1 VHNINKVAKD
11 LHYTTY
17 LNTDQVKDGFVTLA
31 PQQLGTFT
39 GKTIRIE
46 PGQTK
51 TITIDIDVSKYHDM
65 LKKVMPNGYFLEGYV
80 RFTDPVD
87 GGEVLSIP
95 YVGFKGEFQNL
106 EVLEKSIYKLVANKE
121 KGFYFQPK
129 QTNEVPGSEDYTAL
143 MTTSSEPIY
152 STDGTSP
159 IQLKALGSYKSIDG
173 KWILQLDQ
181 KGQPHLAIS
190 PNDDQN
196 QDAVAV
202 KGVFLRNFNN
212 LRAKV
217 YRADDVN
224 LQKPLWVSAPQA
236 GDKNYY
242 SGNTENPKST
252 FLYDT
257 EWKGTTTDGI
267 PLEDGKYKY
276 VLTYY
281 SDVPGSKP
289 QQMVFDITLDRQ
301 APTLTTATYDKDR
314 RIFKAR
320 PAVEHGESDIF
331 REQVF

>member
-1 VHNINKVAKD
+1 
-11 LHYTTY
+11 
-17 LNTDQVKDGFVTLA
+17 
-31 PQQLGTFT
+31 
-39 GKTIRIE
+39 
-46 PGQTK
+46 
-51 TITIDIDVSKYHDM
+51 M
-65 LKKVMPNGYFLEGYV
+65 
-80 RFTDPVD
+80 
-87 GGEVLSIP
+87 
-95 YVGFKGEFQNL
+95 
-106 EVLEKSIYKLVANKE
+106 
-121 KGFYFQPK
+121 
-129 QTNEVPGSEDYTAL
+129 
-143 MTTSSEPIY
+143 
-152 STDGTSP
+152 
-159 IQLKALGSYKSIDG
+159 
-173 KWILQLDQ
+173 
-181 KGQPHLAIS
+181 
-190 PNDDQN
+190 
-196 QDAVAV
+196 

-289 QQMVFDITLDRQ
+289 QQMVFNITLDRQ

-320 PAVEHGESDIF
+320 PAVEHGNLISLENKF
-331 REQVF
+331 FT